1 MLPRRRK
8 CAVCFHKE
16 PYVAN
21 PFPWTGWARHENG
34 EPYRGYG
41 GVSPGLFC
49 AGFPNIDPAAASD
62 PITSLP
68 GAWLLSSSM
77 NMQSPYRSAGAE
89 CAGDNS
95 NAVTFGL
102 SFRQRKR
109 LQRSVEQK
117 LRHRLLAALYEHANE
132 LESSAF
138 PSLHHR
144 KEGWPSD

>member
-1 MLPRRRK
+1 MSGCFAKRSEFPFWPMPKELHGSLSRR
-8 CAVCFHKE
+8 CHK
-16 PYVAN
+16 
-21 PFPWTGWARHENG
+21 
-34 EPYRGYG
+34 
-41 GVSPGLFC
+41 GLLAKNERNQESSFNRVYYPC
-49 AGFPNIDPAAASD
+49 GIDPAAASD

-144 KEGWPSD
+144 KQGWPSD